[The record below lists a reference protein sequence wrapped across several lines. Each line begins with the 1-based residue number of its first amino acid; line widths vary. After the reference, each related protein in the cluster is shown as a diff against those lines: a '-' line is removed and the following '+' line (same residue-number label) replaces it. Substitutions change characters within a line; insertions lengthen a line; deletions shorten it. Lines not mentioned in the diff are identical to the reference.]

1 MGQQASGV
9 VGTVLFDFEL
19 FSMTSNYMQAKKDYC
34 RAQSDVWPG
43 KASAHHQK
51 QAENSRLKIFAFG
64 VIFHLPNCSCFV
76 LFLPMSSTLYQDP
89 SLIIPQRPVRVR
101 FQARRAGIEKA
112 RSAMRDF
119 TLLLALAWG
128 AAEVALWLGA
138 G

>member
-1 MGQQASGV
+1 M
-9 VGTVLFDFEL
+9 
-19 FSMTSNYMQAKKDYC
+19 
-34 RAQSDVWPG
+34 P
-43 KASAHHQK
+43 H
-51 QAENSRLKIFAFG
+51 
-64 VIFHLPNCSCFV
+64 
-76 LFLPMSSTLYQDP
+76 MSSTLYQDP

>member
-1 MGQQASGV
+1 MRV
-9 VGTVLFDFEL
+9 IT
-19 FSMTSNYMQAKKDYC
+19 
-34 RAQSDVWPG
+34 
-43 KASAHHQK
+43 AHIMRQGFYPCCETPCLLARSWAAHTK
-51 QAENSRLKIFAFG
+51 PLENNGLKFFAPR

-76 LFLPMSSTLYQDP
+76 LIFHMSSTLYQDP

-101 FQARRAGIEKA
+101 FQARRAGFDKA

-128 AAEVALWLGA
+128 AAEMALWLSG

>member
-1 MGQQASGV
+1 
-9 VGTVLFDFEL
+9 
-19 FSMTSNYMQAKKDYC
+19 
-34 RAQSDVWPG
+34 
-43 KASAHHQK
+43 
-51 QAENSRLKIFAFG
+51 
-64 VIFHLPNCSCFV
+64 
-76 LFLPMSSTLYQDP
+76 
-89 SLIIPQRPVRVR
+89 VR

>member
-1 MGQQASGV
+1 
-9 VGTVLFDFEL
+9 
-19 FSMTSNYMQAKKDYC
+19 
-34 RAQSDVWPG
+34 
-43 KASAHHQK
+43 
-51 QAENSRLKIFAFG
+51 
-64 VIFHLPNCSCFV
+64 
-76 LFLPMSSTLYQDP
+76 MSSTLYQDT

>member
-1 MGQQASGV
+1 
-9 VGTVLFDFEL
+9 
-19 FSMTSNYMQAKKDYC
+19 
-34 RAQSDVWPG
+34 
-43 KASAHHQK
+43 
-51 QAENSRLKIFAFG
+51 
-64 VIFHLPNCSCFV
+64 
-76 LFLPMSSTLYQDP
+76 MSSTLYQDP
-89 SLIIPQRPVRVR
+89 SLINPQRPVRVR